1 MWIKRY
7 VSCKEGGR
15 GRGWVEEFEIYFI
28 LLGNVVNGEGNE
40 GVEYI
45 VEWVMYED
53 VENRVKGIYV
63 VFVIKVGYG
72 GKNWRMNG

>member
-1 MWIKRY
+1 MEIVRKR
-7 VSCKEGGR
+7 GG
-15 GRGWVEEFEIYFI
+15 GWRCMFGIYFI
-28 LLGNVVNGEGNE
+28 LLENVVINGEENE
-40 GVEYI
+40 DMEYI

-72 GKNWRMNG
+72 GKN